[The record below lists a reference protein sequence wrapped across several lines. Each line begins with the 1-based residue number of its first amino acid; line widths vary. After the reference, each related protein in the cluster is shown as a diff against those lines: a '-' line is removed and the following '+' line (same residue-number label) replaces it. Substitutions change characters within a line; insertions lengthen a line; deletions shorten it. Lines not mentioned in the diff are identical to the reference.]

1 MMNLCI
7 LGTAD
12 LTVAPGTVRTGD
24 TETGTE
30 TTVPTPGTGEVSGFY
45 LVTSNVGHSQPP
57 GAGVTGVRRETPP
70 HTVYSEQEFKLGKQS
85 NSYRL
90 DYIKNILNK

>member
-1 MMNLCI
+1 M
-7 LGTAD
+7 
-12 LTVAPGTVRTGD
+12 TGSNYI
-24 TETGTE
+24 
-30 TTVPTPGTGEVSGFY
+30 PLGTGEVSGFY
-45 LVTSNVGHSQPP
+45 LVTSNVGPSQPE

>member
-1 MMNLCI
+1 MSRIKWTLNQAISQLRDKLKGSNYI
-7 LGTAD
+7 PL
-12 LTVAPGTVRTGD
+12 
-24 TETGTE
+24 
-30 TTVPTPGTGEVSGFY
+30 GTGEVSGFY
-45 LVTSNVGHSQPP
+45 LVTSNVGPSQPE